1 MNKEEKEQA
10 TENFK
15 KSAELA
21 KNLTEIADNSFVRFN
36 DAKVRQ
42 AWKEVLTVVTKS
54 GQVIKGMENFQ
65 AGPGDPMIEQ
75 MDELA
80 EELEKLFNQ
89 VSINILNM
97 KTLSEKHFSKR
108 ILSPTYL
115 LTRYMKNCVSNP
127 VAQAK
132 EKLVKAYEAQV
143 PLKLAYALL
152 SILEIKA
159 TNPIGK
165 SSDLEMHKWKDVIEL
180 VLALLMF
187 VEAFVNGLLGK
198 NSVIN
203 LDLLIQATI
212 KIFDQLRKFDNENSD
227 DARKR
232 EEEERKRKE
241 EEERRKKEEDER
253 RKREEEET
261 RRKKEEEEER
271 KKKEEEEKK
280 KREEE
285 EERKRKEEEEA
296 RRKKEEEEKMR
307 REEEEARKRKEEE
320 ERKKR
325 EEEEERKRKEE
336 EERQR
341 REEEE
346 RKKKEE
352 EERKRKEEE
361 ERKRKEEEERK
372 RKEEEERK
380 KKEEEERKK
389 KEEEERKK
397 REEEEAR
404 RKEEEAKKN
413 AWINIKPWAEQ
424 YLENNK
430 WLTNSTKADKIREKV
445 EQSIPGQA
453 FYVAVFDQA
462 NKPADYSFYNP
473 HGDNQLIWI
482 TAKGRSDCLIYRS
495 LTGNQ
500 ESAQNHANLKS
511 RVQSYEGFGKNITY
525 NRSMD
530 PTMENQIMAKESWK
544 NNFVFM
550 VFTLSPSPEIRWANS
565 SHDGGPGWIG
575 RINMKDVN
583 MLSVLGLLNNRQ
595 AFLLSAFP

>member
-42 AWKEVLTVVTKS
+42 AWKEVLNVVTKS
-54 GQVIKGMENFQ
+54 GQAIRGMENFQ

-89 VSINILNM
+89 VSINIFNM
-97 KTLSEKHFSKR
+97 KTLSEKNFSKR

-132 EKLVKAYEAQV
+132 DKLIKAYEAQV

-187 VEAFVNGLLGK
+187 VEAFVNGLLGR

-241 EEERRKKEEDER
+241 EEERRKKEEEEK

-261 RRKKEEEEER
+261 RRKKEEEEKRKREEEEER
-271 KKKEEEEKK
+271 KKKEEEEKM

-285 EERKRKEEEEA
+285 EERQ
-296 RRKKEEEEKMR
+296 
-307 REEEEARKRKEEE
+307 RKEEE

-336 EERQR
+336 EERKRREEEERKKKEEDERRKKEEEERKR

-352 EERKRKEEE
+352 EERKKKEEEERTKKEEE
-361 ERKRKEEEERK
+361 ERKRR
-372 RKEEEERK
+372 
-380 KKEEEERKK
+380 EEEERKK

-404 RKEEEAKKN
+404 RKEEEEKKN
-413 AWINIKPWAEQ
+413 AWFNIKPWAEQ
-424 YLENNK
+424 YLESNRSS
-430 WLTNSTKADKIREKV
+430 WNSTKADKIREKV

-482 TAKGRSDCLIYRS
+482 TAKGRCDCLIYRS

-511 RVQSYEGFGKNITY
+511 RVESYVGFGKNITY
-525 NRSMD
+525 DRSMD
-530 PTMENQIMAKESWK
+530 PTMEYQIMSKESWK

-550 VFTLSPSPEIRWANS
+550 IFTIGPNPEIRWANS
-565 SHDGGPGWIG
+565 THNGGPGWTG
-575 RINMKDVN
+575 RIIMKDVN
-583 MLSVLGLLNNRQ
+583 RLNLLNLLNNRE